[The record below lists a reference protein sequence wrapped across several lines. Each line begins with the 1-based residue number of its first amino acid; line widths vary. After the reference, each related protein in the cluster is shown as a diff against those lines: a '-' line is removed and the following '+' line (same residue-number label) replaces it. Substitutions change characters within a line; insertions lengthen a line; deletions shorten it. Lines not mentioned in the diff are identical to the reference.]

1 MPESNSDSNNAEPSL
16 DEDSSA
22 TGAPPPVSG
31 KADGKPQKSTGLK
44 FATTLSMVLWIV
56 GFVLPFILKKGN
68 PYVWISDTCLLTG
81 FWPLMFYNKAGWTW
95 LVFGILTVALGF
107 GLELIQFL
115 MPQVPQTFWTPEK
128 MAYKPWFM
136 NMHHHITD
144 MHPSMPWILI
154 GGASTIY
161 GVFRIIKTIVKWIL
175 KMVRRK
181 T

>member
-1 MPESNSDSNNAEPSL
+1 MPESSSDSNNAEASADGTEGSL
-16 DEDSSA
+16 DSPRSSKRDA
-22 TGAPPPVSG
+22 
-31 KADGKPQKSTGLK
+31 GKPKKTAAMK
-44 FATTLSMVLWIV
+44 IATALSMVLWIA
-56 GFVLPFILKKGN
+56 GFLLPFVLKKDN
-68 PYVWISDTCLLTG
+68 PLVWVSDTCLLTG

-115 MPQVPQTFWTPEK
+115 MPQVPDTFWTPSR

-154 GGASTIY
+154 GLASTIY
-161 GVFRIIKTIVKWIL
+161 GVFRVTKTIIKWIL
-175 KMVRRK
+175 KKTRK
-181 T
+181 